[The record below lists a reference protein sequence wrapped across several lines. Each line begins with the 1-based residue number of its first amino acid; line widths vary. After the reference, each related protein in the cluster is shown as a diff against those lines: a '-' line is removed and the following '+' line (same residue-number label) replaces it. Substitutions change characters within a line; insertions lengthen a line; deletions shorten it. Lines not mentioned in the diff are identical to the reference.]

1 MTSEPPPKRTGNRV
15 RALRPPGPDETPG
28 APDDI
33 QDAYLKRAIAEL
45 GSLNDEIAAWALH
58 QEASALPVLSSGAPQ
73 AEIAMIKWG
82 PSLAERQEGV
92 AFFGRAGSAILK
104 SVQRLGVEPLAL
116 YGTLCVKLPEAG
128 YQPQWLTRELQIVMP
143 KLIMPMG
150 DAALEAV
157 NTLTFPGSTPLENAL
172 GVVQRWTPTIEAIVV
187 PDIDQSLDEQ
197 SAKRAFWAAFRT
209 LGEWYL
215 AQPPY

>member
-1 MTSEPPPKRTGNRV
+1 MTSERPPKRSAGRV
-15 RALRPPGPDETPG
+15 RSLRPGDADAPPG

-33 QDAYLKRAIAEL
+33 QDAYLKRAITEL
-45 GSLNDEIAAWALH
+45 GELNDEIAAWAAH
-58 QEASALPVLSSGAPQ
+58 HAATTLPVMSSGAPQ
-73 AEIAMIKWG
+73 AEIAMIKWA

-116 YGTLCVKLPEAG
+116 YGTLCVKLVEAG
-128 YQPQWLTRELQIVMP
+128 FQPEWVTRELQIVMP

-150 DAALEAV
+150 DEALEAI
-157 NTLTFPGSTPLENAL
+157 NALGFPGSMTLANTP
-172 GVVQRWTPTIEAIVV
+172 GVVQTWTPTIEAIVV
-187 PDIDQSLDEQ
+187 PDIDESLDEQ
-197 SAKRAFWAAFRT
+197 HAKRAFWAAFRS

>member
-1 MTSEPPPKRTGNRV
+1 MTSERPPKRSGSRV
-15 RALRPPGPDETPG
+15 RSLRPADADAAPG
-28 APDDI
+28 APEDI
-33 QDAYLKRAIAEL
+33 QDAYLKRAISEL
-45 GSLNDEIAAWALH
+45 GALNDEIANWAAH
-58 QEASALPVLSSGAPQ
+58 HGATTLPVMSSGAPQ
-73 AEIAMIKWG
+73 AEIAMIKWA

-116 YGTLCVKLPEAG
+116 YGTLCVKLLEAG
-128 YQPQWLTRELQIVMP
+128 FQPQWVTRELQIVMP

-150 DAALEAV
+150 DEALEAI
-157 NTLTFPGSTPLENAL
+157 NSLEFPGSVPLANTP
-172 GVVQRWTPTIEAIVV
+172 GVVQTWTPTIEAIVV
-187 PDIDQSLDEQ
+187 PDIDESLDEQ
-197 SAKRAFWAAFRT
+197 HAKRAFWAAFRS

>member
-15 RALRPPGPDETPG
+15 RALRPPDPDETPD

-45 GSLNDEIAAWALH
+45 GALNDEIAAWALH
-58 QEASALPVLSSGAPQ
+58 HGASALPVLSSGAPQ
-73 AEIAMIKWG
+73 AEIVMIKWAPG
-82 PSLAERQEGV
+82 LAERQEGV

-128 YQPQWLTRELQIVMP
+128 FQPQWLTRELQIVMP
-143 KLIMPMG
+143 KLVMPMG
-150 DAALEAV
+150 DGALEAV
-157 NTLTFPGSTPLENAL
+157 NSLKFPGSAPLENTPGA
-172 GVVQRWTPTIEAIVV
+172 VQNWTPTIEAIVV

-197 SAKRAFWAAFRT
+197 SAKRAFWAAFRS

>member
-1 MTSEPPPKRTGNRV
+1 
-15 RALRPPGPDETPG
+15 
-28 APDDI
+28 
-33 QDAYLKRAIAEL
+33 
-45 GSLNDEIAAWALH
+45 
-58 QEASALPVLSSGAPQ
+58 
-73 AEIAMIKWG
+73 MIKWG

-157 NTLTFPGSTPLENAL
+157 NSLTFPGSTPLENAL
-172 GVVQRWTPTIEAIVV
+172 GVVQSWTPTTEAIVV

>member
-1 MTSEPPPKRTGNRV
+1 MTSERPPKRTGSNV
-15 RALRPPGPDETPG
+15 RALRPADPDNAVG

-33 QDAYLKRAIAEL
+33 QDAYLKRAISEL
-45 GSLNDEIAAWALH
+45 GTLNDEISSWAANHA
-58 QEASALPVLSSGAPQ
+58 ATTLPVMSSGAPQ
-73 AEIAMIKWG
+73 AEIVMIKWA

-116 YGTLCVKLPEAG
+116 YGTLCVKLLEAG
-128 YQPQWLTRELQIVMP
+128 FQPEWLTRELQIVMP

-150 DAALEAV
+150 EEALDAINSLE
-157 NTLTFPGSTPLENAL
+157 FPGSAPLEHEP
-172 GVVQRWTPTIEAIVV
+172 GVVQSWTPTIEAIVV
-187 PDIDQSLDEQ
+187 PDIDESLDEQ
-197 SAKRAFWAAFRT
+197 SAKRLFWASFRT

>member
-45 GSLNDEIAAWALH
+45 GSLNDEIAAGALH
-58 QEASALPVLSSGAPQ
+58 QGAAALPVLSSGAPQ

-157 NTLTFPGSTPLENAL
+157 NSLAFPGSTPLENAL

>member
-15 RALRPPGPDETPG
+15 RAIRPPDPNETPG

-45 GSLNDEIAAWALH
+45 GALNDEIAAWALH
-58 QEASALPVLSSGAPQ
+58 NGATTLPVLSSGAPQ
-73 AEIAMIKWG
+73 AEIVMMKWTA
-82 PSLAERQEGV
+82 SLAERQEGV
-92 AFFGRAGSAILK
+92 AYFGRAGSAILK
-104 SVQRLGVEPLAL
+104 SVQRLGVEPLSL
-116 YGTLCVKLPEAG
+116 YGTLCVKLNEAG
-128 YQPQWLTRELQIVMP
+128 FQPQWLTRELQIVMP

-150 DAALEAV
+150 DQALEAI
-157 NTLTFPGSTPLENAL
+157 NSLDFPGSTPLRHAP
-172 GVVQRWTPTIEAIVV
+172 GVVQQWTPTIEAIVV
-187 PDIDQSLDEQ
+187 PDIDESLDEQ

-209 LGEWYL
+209 LGEWSL

>member
-1 MTSEPPPKRTGNRV
+1 MTSERPPKRTGSRV
-15 RALRPPGPDETPG
+15 RALRPTEPGDLPD

-33 QDAYLKRAIAEL
+33 QDAYLKRAISEL
-45 GSLNDEIAAWALH
+45 GGLNDEIAAWAAH
-58 QEASALPVLSSGAPQ
+58 HGATTLPVLSSGAPQ

-116 YGTLCVKLPEAG
+116 YGTLCVKLLEAG
-128 YQPQWLTRELQIVMP
+128 FQPQWLTRELQIVMP

-150 DAALEAV
+150 DEALEAV
-157 NTLTFPGSTPLENAL
+157 NSLEFPGSVRLENTP
-172 GVVQRWTPTIEAIVV
+172 GVVQSWTPTVEAIVV
-187 PDIDQSLDEQ
+187 PDIDESLDEQ
-197 SAKRAFWAAFRT
+197 HAKRAFWAAFRS

>member
-1 MTSEPPPKRTGNRV
+1 MTSEPPPKRTDSNV
-15 RALRPPGPDETPG
+15 RALRPSDSDGTAG
-28 APDDI
+28 APGDI
-33 QDAYLKRAIAEL
+33 QDAYLKRAISEL
-45 GSLNDEIAAWALH
+45 GALNDEISAWAAH
-58 QEASALPVLSSGAPQ
+58 HGATTLPVMSSGAPQ
-73 AEIAMIKWG
+73 AEIVMIKWA

-116 YGTLCVKLPEAG
+116 YGTLCVKLLEAG
-128 YQPQWLTRELQIVMP
+128 FQPQWLTRELQIVMP

-150 DAALEAV
+150 DEALEAI
-157 NTLTFPGSTPLENAL
+157 NSLEFPGSVQLGDEP
-172 GVVQRWTPTIEAIVV
+172 GVVQSWTPTIEAIVV
-187 PDIDQSLDEQ
+187 PDIDQSLDDHA
-197 SAKRAFWAAFRT
+197 AKRLFWASFRT

>member
-15 RALRPPGPDETPG
+15 RALHPPGPDETPG

-58 QEASALPVLSSGAPQ
+58 QGASALPVLSSGAPQ

>member
-15 RALRPPGPDETPG
+15 RALRPPDPDETPG

-45 GSLNDEIAAWALH
+45 GSLNDDIAAWALH
-58 QEASALPVLSSGAPQ
+58 EGTSALPVLSSGAPQ

-157 NTLTFPGSTPLENAL
+157 NSLTFPGSTPLENAL
-172 GVVQRWTPTIEAIVV
+172 GVVQSWTPTTEAIVV